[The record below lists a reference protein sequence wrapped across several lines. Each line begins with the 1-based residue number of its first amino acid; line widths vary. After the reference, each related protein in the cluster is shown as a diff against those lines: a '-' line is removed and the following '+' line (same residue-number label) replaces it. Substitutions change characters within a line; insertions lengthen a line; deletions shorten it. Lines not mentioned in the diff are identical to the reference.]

1 MTVDIA
7 LYKARIGLFNRY
19 KHVKSTICFTFL
31 PYALRVLLA
40 HLILIVA
47 LLLIRC
53 DDVEINPG
61 PISSNI
67 FWHLFWQT
75 LPINMTYFVGPICET
90 FLNLTS
96 NLQR

>member
-40 HLILIVA
+40 QLILIVA
-47 LLLIRC
+47 LLLIHC
-53 DDVEINPG
+53 GDVEINPG
-61 PISSNI
+61 VPRNLMIFRSRSRSRGISPEVISTVSHI
-67 FWHLFWQT
+67 ECISFK
-75 LPINMTYFVGPICET
+75 
-90 FLNLTS
+90 
-96 NLQR
+96 